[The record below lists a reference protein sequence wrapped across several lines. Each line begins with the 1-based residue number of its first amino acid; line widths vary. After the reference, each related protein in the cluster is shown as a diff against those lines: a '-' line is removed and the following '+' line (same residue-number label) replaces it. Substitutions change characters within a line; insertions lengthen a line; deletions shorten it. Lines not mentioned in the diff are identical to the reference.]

1 MRAYELTHDAR
12 EEALHLQGQLHV
24 RDVSHYWRVARLDPD
39 TAVVAYEVEPGLGLR
54 ELERLLRLGDE
65 CADDRPQREREVED
79 A

>member
-1 MRAYELTHDAR
+1 M
-12 EEALHLQGQLHV
+12 
-24 RDVSHYWRVARLDPD
+24 SHYWRVARLDPD